1 MKLSLPIA
9 RYGAMGKAPSFHTRV
24 KAICRWNKFDPHQWR
39 STFHSV
45 RYVTL
50 TVLESASMDGN
61 ASPHTSL
68 STRCHSHHMTHTED
82 ASVTIHLP
90 RNCPYLLRAMAQWVR
105 HPRFIPGL
113 KQFVGRTSSIPTSG
127 GQLSTVCA
135 MSHLQ
140 YLGLH
145 P

>member
-1 MKLSLPIA
+1 MAVNFPQCALC
-9 RYGAMGKAPSFHTRV
+9 HTYSTWV
-24 KAICRWNKFDPHQWR
+24 CIHRWNLF
-39 STFHSV
+39 
-45 RYVTL
+45 
-50 TVLESASMDGN
+50 
-61 ASPHTSL
+61 PHTSL

-82 ASVTIHLP
+82 ASVPIHLP

-127 GQLSTVCA
+127 DQLSTVCT

-140 YLGLH
+140 YLSMH
-145 P
+145 PNMETFHHILRSVLDVIHIRCDNSPTKILQADNQ